1 MRTARI
7 SRIFLVLF
15 LFALIKGIF
24 PQNATENKYSAFQVK
39 LEKIA
44 SQHLQKLDAAFV
56 LYDFKNNQYARH
68 NPERCRKPYPPC
80 STFKIANTLIAM
92 ETGVADGPEF
102 MIPFDSTKT
111 PPQDWWAQFG
121 WLGNQTLRSAM
132 KNSVVW
138 YYQEIAR
145 RIGSERMRH
154 FLSLFK
160 YGNQDISGGIDQFW
174 LMSSLLI
181 SPDDQLEFLKQV
193 YQEKFK
199 LSKHTYQTVKSILL
213 FDEKINY
220 RLYAKTGGGTFSDGK
235 GLGWF
240 VGFVERQENVFFFV
254 LNLEDVSFLEVRK
267 KRIDLTLSILSDMG
281 ILDGN

>member
-15 LFALIKGIF
+15 LFTIIKNAF
-24 PQNATENKYSAFQVK
+24 AQNAAEKKQSAFQVK
-39 LEKIA
+39 MEKIA
-44 SQHLQKLDAAFV
+44 GQHLQGLDAAFV
-56 LYDFKNNQYARH
+56 LYDSKNHQYARY
-68 NPERCRKPYPPC
+68 NAERCQKPYPPC
-80 STFKIANTLIAM
+80 STFKIANAIIAV

-102 MIPFDSTKT
+102 MLPFDSTKT

-121 WLGNQTLRSAM
+121 WLGNHTLRSAM

-154 FLSLFK
+154 FLSLLN
-160 YGNQDISGGIDQFW
+160 YGNQDISGGLDQFW

-193 YQEKFK
+193 YREEFKF
-199 LSKHTYQTVKSILL
+199 SKHTYQTVKSILL
-213 FDEKINY
+213 FDKKTDY

-254 LNLEDVSFLEVRK
+254 LNLEDVSFLEIQK
-267 KRIDLTLSILSDMG
+267 KRIDLTRAILRDMG
-281 ILDGN
+281 ILDEN